1 MTHDA
6 TIEARIGAQ
15 ERPPRPN
22 GLLIAAVI
30 LRRELIRFSRQPAR
44 IVAAI
49 GTPCVL
55 WLFLAAGFADSLR
68 PQHLEDASY
77 GAFLLP
83 GMMTLVAVFAA
94 IFSSISVI
102 EDRNEG
108 WLWGVLASPAPRWS
122 IALGRIAGGSF
133 VAWTQA
139 ALLIAI
145 SPALGIHLSMASAGV
160 ALAALAATSIAATAV
175 GLAFAWRI
183 ETTGGFHAVMNL
195 VFMPLWLLS
204 GAIFPVQGSTP
215 WLARLMVMNPLAW
228 CTEAIRSALLSRP
241 HPGALCASVGAAGA
255 AVIVALWVMSRPP
268 SET

>member
-1 MTHDA
+1 MRHDA
-6 TIEARIGAQ
+6 TIEAQVGAG
-15 ERPPRPN
+15 ERPSRPN
-22 GLLIAAVI
+22 GLLVATVI
-30 LRRELIRFSRQPAR
+30 LRRELIRFGRQPAR
-44 IVAAI
+44 IVAAV

-55 WLFLAAGFADSLR
+55 WLFLAAGFAESLR
-68 PQHLEDASY
+68 PQHLDDASY
-77 GAFLLP
+77 AAFLLP

-108 WLWGVLASPAPRWS
+108 WLWAVLASPAPRWS
-122 IALGRIAGGSF
+122 IALGRIAGGSL

-145 SPALGIHLSMASAGV
+145 SPALGIHLTPDSAGV
-160 ALAALAATSIAATAV
+160 ALAALAATSVAATAV

-204 GAIFPVQGSTP
+204 GAIFPVEGTSP

-228 CTEAIRSALLSRP
+228 CTEAIRSALLTHP
-241 HPGALCASVGAAGA
+241 HPGALWASVGAACA
-255 AVIVALWVMSRPP
+255 AIVVALWVMARTP